1 MVTKIGTAAADT
13 LNGTSAADVLSGLAG
28 NDALF
33 GSGSNDIINGG
44 VGRDTMRGGAGNDT
58 YFVNQSNDLVIE
70 LGGQGVD
77 VVKSTASFTLGANVE
92 NLVLIG
98 SAALTG
104 RGNAL
109 ANTIIGNAGS
119 NHLFGLGGN
128 DSLLAGAGNDTID
141 GGLGRDAMRGGTG
154 NDTYVVNQS
163 NDVVVEL
170 AGQGT
175 DIVRSAAS
183 FTLSANVEDLRLI
196 GSAAINGTG
205 NSLANEIFGNAASNI
220 LNGGA
225 GNDTLWG
232 NAGDDTLIGG
242 GGSNELHP
250 GIGNDIVNGIGG
262 IAVVSYQELE
272 SGVTVDLAA
281 GLTGG
286 AAGVD
291 TLIGITRAY
300 GSSAG
305 DTLTG
310 GNNTTR
316 INGGFGDDKLYFGS
330 GIIDAFLGDEGSDEL
345 HGSNANQDFFGI
357 QFGLG
362 ADTFFDF
369 QQGTDKIF
377 ISGESTFNIFSF
389 NIASFFTSNDTGQAT
404 TTDQRLIFEKDT
416 HILWADLD
424 GTGTLHEPIEVAII
438 PGVLLTP
445 SDFE

>member
-1 MVTKIGTAAADT
+1 
-13 LNGTSAADVLSGLAG
+13 
-28 NDALF
+28 
-33 GSGSNDIINGG
+33 
-44 VGRDTMRGGAGNDT
+44 
-58 YFVNQSNDLVIE
+58 
-70 LGGQGVD
+70 
-77 VVKSTASFTLGANVE
+77 VE

-109 ANTIIGNAGS
+109 ANTITGNAGS

-128 DSLLAGAGNDTID
+128 DSLLGGTGNDTID
-141 GGLGRDAMRGGTG
+141 GGLGRDVMRGGSG

-163 NDVVVEL
+163 NDSVIEL

-183 FTLSANVEDLRLI
+183 FTLGANVEDLRLI
-196 GSAAINGTG
+196 GSTAINGTG
-205 NSLANEIFGNAASNI
+205 NGLDNEIFGNAANNI

-232 NAGDDTLIGG
+232 NAGKDTLIGG
-242 GGSNELHP
+242 GGSNDELHP
-250 GIGNDIVNGIGG
+250 GTGNDTVNGSGG
-262 IAVVSYQELE
+262 ISVVSYQEFE
-272 SGVTVDLAA
+272 SGVTVNLAT

-286 AAGVD
+286 AAGID
-291 TLIGITRAY
+291 TLIGIARAY

-310 GNNTTR
+310 GNDTTR

-330 GIIDAFLGDEGSDEL
+330 STVDRFLGDEGSDQL
-345 HGSNANQDFFGI
+345 YGSNGNPDFFGI

-362 ADTFFDF
+362 ADTFVNF
-369 QQGTDKIF
+369 QQGSDKIF
-377 ISGESTFNIFSF
+377 ISGASSFNILSSD
-389 NIASFFTSNDTGQAT
+389 IASFFVSNNTGQAET
-404 TTDQRLIFEKDT
+404 ADQRLIFETDT

-424 GTGTLHEPIEVAII
+424 GTGSLHERIEIATI
-438 PGVLLTP
+438 PGVLLAQ